1 MTIDTDVVITI
12 NLSELVNIRS
22 VSLDT
27 EMTIGQIEDLANELR
42 LTLTWDTLYGM
53 VDDAIL
59 DYLDRP
65 NPNRPDYGATANEAW
80 LMEIERN
87 KKQFEMVKLTSPSWE
102 IEVPRRKKK

>member
-59 DYLDRP
+59 DIWTDLIQIDLIMVRYPLLLD
-65 NPNRPDYGATANEAW
+65 G
-80 LMEIERN
+80 
-87 KKQFEMVKLTSPSWE
+87 KLS
-102 IEVPRRKKK
+102 

>member
-42 LTLTWDTLYGM
+42 LTLT
-53 VDDAIL
+53 
-59 DYLDRP
+59 
-65 NPNRPDYGATANEAW
+65 
-80 LMEIERN
+80 
-87 KKQFEMVKLTSPSWE
+87 
-102 IEVPRRKKK
+102 